1 MAGEDEQNEEN
12 RTPGAAGGAGANPPP
27 TSLTLAPEVIS
38 ALVAPVAFKLPE
50 FWPQSTELWFS
61 RAEAQFRLKGITVEQ
76 TKFDH
81 VIAMLDNKTANQCLS
96 LLISPPENPYTALK
110 QKLTKTFSMTKSEKA
125 SRIIKMDGLGDRTP
139 SQCLVTMLNL
149 VPEDEEPGFLFRELF
164 LMQLPEQVRTS
175 LAQTTKT
182 RSTREELEEL
192 AEEADRYFRSMGARI
207 SAIGAFP
214 VSANG
219 ATALPFP
226 VAASGLTT
234 AHQSSSPLPI
244 SGLEEWSR
252 DQLINA
258 LAKSNGLCLAH
269 AKWGEKAHSC
279 RSPCSWR
286 GPLAPKPPGWKR
298 GSGKPGSRSGSGNS
312 QPGQGRSQ

>member
-1 MAGEDEQNEEN
+1 
-12 RTPGAAGGAGANPPP
+12 
-27 TSLTLAPEVIS
+27 
-38 ALVAPVAFKLPE
+38 
-50 FWPQSTELWFS
+50 
-61 RAEAQFRLKGITVEQ
+61 
-76 TKFDH
+76 
-81 VIAMLDNKTANQCLS
+81 
-96 LLISPPENPYTALK
+96 
-110 QKLTKTFSMTKSEKA
+110 
-125 SRIIKMDGLGDRTP
+125 MDGLGDRTP

-214 VSANG
+214 VSAIG
-219 ATALPFP
+219 AAAFP
-226 VAASGLTT
+226 VAAGLTQ
-234 AHQSSSPLPI
+234 AHQSSPLPI

-258 LAKSNGLCLAH
+258 LAKTTGLCLAH
-269 AKWGEKAHSC
+269 AKFGEKAHSC
-279 RSPCSWR
+279 RSPCSWK
-286 GPLAPKPPGWKR
+286 GPLAPKPAGWKPR
-298 GSGKPGSRSGSGNS
+298 GKPGSRSGNS